1 MAVTTNKNFLS
12 PTGFQLKIDS
22 SKYPNLEY
30 FCTSASLPG
39 ITMTEAPVPY
49 RGSNI
54 GFVGDRIAF
63 DDLTVRFNVTENMEN
78 YLETFNWIHDIVNG
92 ERQDDEMQSD
102 ATLVILNS
110 HLNKTKEVH
119 YKGIFPTSL
128 SGLEFDVNQG
138 DIEYLTA
145 EVTFKYSYYEIK

>member
-1 MAVTTNKNFLS
+1 MPVTTNKNFLS
-12 PTGFQLKIDS
+12 PVGFQLKINS

-30 FCTSASLPG
+30 FCTATSLPG
-39 ITMTEAPVPY
+39 INMSEAPVPY
-49 RGSNI
+49 KGANI

-63 DDLTVRFNVTENMEN
+63 DDLVVKFNVTENMEN

-92 ERQDDEMQSD
+92 NKENNEMQSD

-110 HLNKTKEVH
+110 HNNKTKEVE
-119 YKGIFPTSL
+119 YKDIFPISL

-138 DIEYLTA
+138 DIEYLSA
-145 EVTFKYSYYEIK
+145 EVTFKYSYLEIK

>member
-1 MAVTTNKNFLS
+1 MAVTSNKNFLS
-12 PTGFQLKIDS
+12 PVGFQLKIDS

-30 FCTSASLPG
+30 FCTSTSLPG
-39 ITMTEAPVPY
+39 ISMSEAATPY
-49 RGSNI
+49 KGANI
-54 GFVGDRIAF
+54 GFVGDRIQF

-78 YLETFNWIHDIVNG
+78 YIETFDWIHAIVNG
-92 ERQDDEMQSD
+92 EKHISTLQSN

-110 HLNKTKEVH
+110 HNNKTKEVR
-119 YKGIFPTSL
+119 YKDIFPTSL
-128 SGLEFDVNQG
+128 TGLEFDVNQG

>member
-1 MAVTTNKNFLS
+1 MPVTINKNFLS
-12 PTGFQLKIDS
+12 PVGFQLKIDS

-39 ITMTEAPVPY
+39 ITMSEAPVPY
-49 RGSNI
+49 KGANI

-63 DDLTVRFNVTENMEN
+63 GDLVVKFNVTENMEN

-92 ERQDDEMQSD
+92 EKEHSEMQSD
-102 ATLVILNS
+102 ATLIVLNS

-119 YKGIFPTSL
+119 YKDIFPISL
-128 SGLEFDVNQG
+128 SGLDFDVNQG

-145 EVTFKYSYYEIK
+145 EVTFKYSYFEIK